1 MQIVKTI
8 QQAAVKS
15 LSELY
20 KQEFTE
26 KDFQVNQTK
35 PEFEGDYTVVLFSL
49 LKKTGKAPQQ
59 LGEKL
64 GNDMVKNNPSL
75 FSGFNIIKGFLNF
88 NIADS
93 FWLQLLQNNYA
104 DICYG
109 KHPMNGKK
117 VMVEYSQTLTPWAF
131 A

>member
-49 LKKTGKAPQQ
+49 LKKPA
-59 LGEKL
+59 KL
-64 GNDMVKNNPSL
+64 RSIWAKN
-75 FSGFNIIKGFLNF
+75 
-88 NIADS
+88 
-93 FWLQLLQNNYA
+93 
-104 DICYG
+104 
-109 KHPMNGKK
+109 
-117 VMVEYSQTLTPWAF
+117 WAMTW
-131 A
+131 

>member
-35 PEFEGDYTVVLFSL
+35 PEFEGD
-49 LKKTGKAPQQ
+49 
-59 LGEKL
+59 
-64 GNDMVKNNPSL
+64 
-75 FSGFNIIKGFLNF
+75 
-88 NIADS
+88 
-93 FWLQLLQNNYA
+93 
-104 DICYG
+104 
-109 KHPMNGKK
+109 
-117 VMVEYSQTLTPWAF
+117 
-131 A
+131 